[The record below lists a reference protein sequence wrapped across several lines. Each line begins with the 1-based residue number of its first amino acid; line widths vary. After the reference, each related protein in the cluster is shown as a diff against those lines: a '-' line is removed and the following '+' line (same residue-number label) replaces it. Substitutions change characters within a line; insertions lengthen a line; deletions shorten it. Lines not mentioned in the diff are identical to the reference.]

1 MKKLKEFQPVSPE
14 DFVVYENGTAYS
26 YFIDRGLAC
35 ENAQEVEEF
44 PKLYTAE
51 QMQEYAKV
59 ERDYIFVIDGEIGR
73 MSYAKNRFTGVVAV
87 DVYGDQYK
95 VLNHVTKGKRW
106 VLQFEEEQ
114 EE

>member
-1 MKKLKEFQPVSPE
+1 MRLKDIQPVRPE

-35 ENAQEVEEF
+35 ENAQEVVEF

-73 MSYAKNRFTGVVAV
+73 MSYAKNRFTGVVVV

-95 VLNHVTKGKRW
+95 VLNHVTKGKKW

>member
-1 MKKLKEFQPVSPE
+1 MRLKDIQPVRSE

-35 ENAQEVEEF
+35 ENAQEVVEF

-59 ERDYIFVIDGEIGR
+59 ERDYILVVDGEIGTR
-73 MSYAKNRFTGVVAV
+73 SYAKNRFTGVVAV
-87 DVYGDQYK
+87 DVYGNQYK
-95 VLNHVTKGKRW
+95 VLNHVTKGKKW